1 MKTTIYMIRHG
12 QSVANAARVF
22 IGQTDLDLT
31 ERGHAQAELT
41 ADFLNDVKVDAIYA
55 STLMRAFHTAE
66 HTALRKGI
74 TVTPS
79 LGLREIDAGEWEN
92 RPVTELRERYA
103 EAFGIWT
110 EDVGHS
116 APTGGESVLAL
127 QERCVA
133 EVERIA
139 KLHEGQT
146 VCCFTHATPIRTVAA
161 KWMGYTA
168 ETMKDLPWPTN
179 ASVSILE
186 YENGVFRV
194 ADYSIDHFQGDL
206 VCPIMK

>member
-1 MKTTIYMIRHG
+1 MKTTIYLIRHG

-41 ADFLNDVKVDAIYA
+41 ANFLDDVKVDAIYA

-66 HTALRKGI
+66 HTAIRKGL
-74 TVTPS
+74 TVTPAPA
-79 LGLREIDAGEWEN
+79 LQEIDAGEWEN
-92 RPVTELRERYA
+92 LPVTEIRERYA
-103 EAFGIWT
+103 GDYGVWCN
-110 EDVGHS
+110 DVGIS

-139 KLHEGQT
+139 RLHEGQT
-146 VCCFTHATPIRTVAA
+146 VLCFTHATPIRTVAA

-168 ETMKDLPWPTN
+168 ETMKDLQWPTN

-194 ADYSIDHFQGDL
+194 AEYSIDHFQGEL
-206 VCPIMK
+206 VCPIMQ